1 MHRRRDGTTHQA
13 GEPVVVEAVYA
24 ELLLIDGPAAALRL
38 DAVLAGEV
46 FGEELLGNQSGVWS
60 LKAGAGPACG

>member
-1 MHRRRDGTTHQA
+1 
-13 GEPVVVEAVYA
+13 VVVEAVYA